1 MESKPISTIQEFI
14 DRDVKEQEQFTFQ
27 QDYKENTSNVRLL
40 NGDEWPR
47 VEELELDDGIYIN
60 L

>member
-14 DRDVKEQEQFTFQ
+14 DRDAKEQEQFTFQ
-27 QDYKENTSNVRLL
+27 QDYKENNVRLL